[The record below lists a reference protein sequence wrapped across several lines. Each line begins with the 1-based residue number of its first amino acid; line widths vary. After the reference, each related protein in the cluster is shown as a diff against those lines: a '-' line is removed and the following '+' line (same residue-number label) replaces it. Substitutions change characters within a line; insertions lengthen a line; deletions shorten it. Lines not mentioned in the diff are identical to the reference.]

1 MTNKEQ
7 QIKDLQV
14 KIKKLSVL
22 LNSLLLVRGIKGMQE
37 CYSNLI
43 RDFYSAS
50 AIQTAIKQ
58 RIRRIPVIEKD
69 LIYFTTTEQNWRI
82 LLSLIYNNIIKAFK
96 WRREYADCDDRA
108 KFVCALISFLFT
120 LNASAQVYCEVSGF
134 GGWRGRHYCNLVVT
148 SEKKVLLFDV
158 DNGGRIKE
166 VVGDNMT
173 MGGVRYKFFKVI
185 F

>member
-1 MTNKEQ
+1 MTNKQQ
-7 QIKDLQV
+7 QIKQLQV

-37 CYSNLI
+37 CYSDLI

-58 RIRRIPVIEKD
+58 RIKRIPVIEKD

-82 LLSLIYNNIIKAFK
+82 LLSLLYNNLIRAFP
-96 WRREYADCDDRA
+96 WQREKLDCDDRA
-108 KFVCALISFLFT
+108 KLVCSLTSLFFG
-120 LNASAQVYCEVSGF
+120 LNASAQVYCEVSNF
-134 GGWRGRHYCNLVVT
+134 NGWQGRHYCNLVVS
-148 SEKKVLLFDV
+148 SEKRVLLFDV

-166 VVGDNMT
+166 LTGDKMM
-173 MGGVRYKFFKVI
+173 MGAVKYKFFKVI